1 MIADGSKKPIRI
13 RFAPSPTGPLHIG
26 SARTTL
32 FNWLFAKQHNGRF
45 ILRVDDTDTERSK
58 PEYEQ
63 NIIAGLKWLELNWDE
78 KNLITAVIQAES
90 DFDSKKISPR
100 NSNGTRDYGI
110 AQFNDGKNA
119 QGVPYWIGEGADFK
133 DPIEVLNDPEKCVK
147 VMIREYKRS
156 NLRYWVAY
164 KTGAYLKYML

>member
-78 KNLITAVIQAES
+78 GPDIGGSYGPYRQSERLDIYEKYLRRLLDENKAYYCFCSKEELEEERKAMLSQGLSPKYSGKCRNL
-90 DFDSKKISPR
+90 SK
-100 NSNGTRDYGI
+100 
-110 AQFNDGKNA
+110 
-119 QGVPYWIGEGADFK
+119 E
-133 DPIEVLNDPEKCVK
+133 E
-147 VMIREYKRS
+147 
-156 NLRYWVAY
+156 
-164 KTGAYLKYML
+164 